1 MRILHITNHV
11 MEIGNGIVNVAVDL
25 ACTQSDGGHQ
35 VFYASNGGEYES
47 LLNSHGVQHHQIK
60 LRKSLFGLPQL
71 WVDFRQIIRATRP
84 DIVHAHMM
92 TGAVISRISRPG
104 FGYKLV
110 THVHNEFQRSARLMG
125 VGDAVIAVSEAVSA
139 SMRNRG
145 IPALRLHVIRN
156 GTINSPRVSLAQ
168 PKTLNHPAIVTVAG
182 MYERKGIR
190 DLIGAFASLP
200 SHVQAHLY
208 LVGEGPDRA
217 AFEGAAAQSGRAA
230 FIHFEGFQRQPQAYM
245 QDADIFVLAS
255 HKEPCALVLSE
266 ARELGCA
273 IVATRV
279 GGIPEVLEH
288 GHAGLLFPV
297 GDVSALTTLL
307 LRLIESPEEC
317 DRLRNRAQENL
328 QCLTVGRMTG
338 EVLKL
343 YRDMLES

>member
-1 MRILHITNHV
+1 MGSSAEAESAATAGLENFLA
-11 MEIGNGIVNVAVDL
+11 AVDL
-25 ACTQSDGGHQ
+25 GSNSFHMVVAEEVLSSVHSACIVNENLDDTGRQSG
-35 VFYASNGGEYES
+35 
-47 LLNSHGVQHHQIK
+47 IK
-60 LRKSLFGLPQL
+60 AACPQKPGPSTPGPPP
-71 WVDFRQIIRATRP
+71 ATR
-84 DIVHAHMM
+84 
-92 TGAVISRISRPG
+92 T
-104 FGYKLV
+104 
-110 THVHNEFQRSARLMG
+110 
-125 VGDAVIAVSEAVSA
+125 
-139 SMRNRG
+139 
-145 IPALRLHVIRN
+145 ALGKTIRN
-156 GTINSPRVSLAQ
+156 GTINSPRVSPAQ
-168 PKTLNHPAIVTVAG
+168 SKMLNHPAIVTVAG

-255 HKEPCALVLSE
+255 HKEPWGLVLSE

-297 GDVSALTTLL
+297 GDVSALTALL
-307 LRLIESPEEC
+307 LQLIESPEEC
-317 DRLRNRAQENL
+317 GRLRNRAQENL
-328 QCLTVGRMTG
+328 QCLTVERMTG